1 MRRFTNV
8 GALLLTSALALGL
21 SACSSHPGSSVTTS
35 TAPTTS
41 SSSSSSSTTS
51 GTSTTACEASALAM
65 SVVGSQ
71 GAAGTF
77 EVSFGLRNSAT
88 TPCTM
93 NGFPAVLLVSGS
105 GTQLPTTVVRAGN
118 VSFTNFP
125 AAPVALS
132 PGATAYFNMAYSD
145 VPVGSETSCEMA
157 TQLQVTPPNTSTHGV
172 VGISLAVC
180 NHGTVT
186 VSPVFGS
193 GSPQVQ
199 TTAPPHP

>member
-1 MRRFTNV
+1 MRRCTNV

-41 SSSSSSSTTS
+41 SSSSSSTTSGASTTS
-51 GTSTTACEASALAM
+51 CEASALAM

-93 NGFPAVLLVSGS
+93 NGFPAVVLVSGS
-105 GTQLPTTVVRAGN
+105 GTELPTTVVRAGN

-125 AAPVALS
+125 AAPVGLS

-157 TQLQVTPPNTSTHGV
+157 SQLQVTPPNTSTHGV
-172 VGISLAVC
+172 VAISLAVC
-180 NHGTVT
+180 NQGTVT